1 MPYDMI
7 NTDSEFYEHN
17 FYGLRKHFIK
27 PRFCYRIIY
36 SKIEI
41 QIFDLISKF
50 LKWTKNHFLFFK
62 KIYLRIKWVKKYFF
76 GEILRIL
83 SIFPYFVVAHP

>member
-1 MPYDMI
+1 MTHHMVH
-7 NTDSEFYEHN
+7 TDSEFYEHN

-41 QIFDLISKF
+41 QIFDLILNFQNRPKIMFYFFLNLFKNKMSK
-50 LKWTKNHFLFFK
+50 KN
-62 KIYLRIKWVKKYFF
+62 IF

>member
-1 MPYDMI
+1 MRHYMI
-7 NTDSEFYEHN
+7 HNDSEFYEHN

-50 LKWTKNHFLFFK
+50 SKWTENHVLIFLKNLFTNKMDK
-62 KIYLRIKWVKKYFF
+62 KNIF
-76 GEILRIL
+76 GKILRIL

>member
-27 PRFCYRIIY
+27 PRFCYCIIY
-36 SKIEI
+36 SKIRLYT
-41 QIFDLISKF
+41 QTVADSTL
-50 LKWTKNHFLFFK
+50 
-62 KIYLRIKWVKKYFF
+62 YRIV
-76 GEILRIL
+76 
-83 SIFPYFVVAHP
+83 

>member
-7 NTDSEFYEHN
+7 NTGSEFYEHN

-50 LKWTKNHFLFFK
+50 SKWTKNHFLFFF
-62 KIYLRIKWVKKYFF
+62 KIYLQIKWVKKFF
-76 GEILRIL
+76 R
-83 SIFPYFVVAHP
+83 

>member
-1 MPYDMI
+1 MAYAMI

-41 QIFDLISKF
+41 QIFDLIFEFSKIDQKPCLNF
-50 LKWTKNHFLFFK
+50 LKKLFSNEKSK
-62 KIYLRIKWVKKYFF
+62 KKFF
-76 GEILRIL
+76 SADFCE
-83 SIFPYFVVAHP
+83 F

>member
-50 LKWTKNHFLFFK
+50 SKSTKNHVLFLK
-62 KIYLRIKWVKKYFF
+62 KNYLRI
-76 GEILRIL
+76 E
-83 SIFPYFVVAHP
+83 

>member
-1 MPYDMI
+1 MPYDMV

-36 SKIEI
+36 SMIKV

-50 LKWTKNHFLFFK
+50 SKMDQK
-62 KIYLRIKWVKKYFF
+62 
-76 GEILRIL
+76 
-83 SIFPYFVVAHP
+83 